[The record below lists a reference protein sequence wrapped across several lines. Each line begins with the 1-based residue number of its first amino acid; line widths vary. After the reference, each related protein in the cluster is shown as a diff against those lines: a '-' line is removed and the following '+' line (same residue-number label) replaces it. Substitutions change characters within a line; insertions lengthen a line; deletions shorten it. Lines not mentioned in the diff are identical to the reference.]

1 MMEPCHRRRSQGA
14 STRRY
19 TPAEKTQAIRL
30 VRKLRDELGTE
41 HGTVQ
46 RVAGQLGYGVESVRA
61 WVRQADIDDGQ
72 KPGTT
77 SADAERIK
85 ALEQENKELKR
96 ANEILRRASAFFAAE
111 LDRPQR

>member
-1 MMEPCHRRRSQGA
+1 MPHERIPGKP

-19 TPAEKTQAIRL
+19 SPAEKEQAVRL

-41 HGTVQ
+41 HGTIQ

-61 WVRQADIDDGQ
+61 WVRQADVDDGE
-72 KPGTT
+72 KPGVT
-77 SADAERIK
+77 SEQAERMK

-111 LDRPQR
+111 LDRPPR